1 MFAIDILV
9 KLVPAFI
16 AVVPLCIKLL
26 KTFYQGNDNMKI
38 VLRSLGLSVLTQFL
52 TLPILTLI
60 MMIVLYFKPNSDNED
75 IKSVTMIWIIIISYI
90 SIIFLLLKLNYKSR
104 HAYTIATNSLQVRK
118 HDQNVLSILKEQLPI
133 ISNRIVNE
141 NSKVDGKLKYIEKL
155 DYEKESK
162 ETVIFRW
169 LSIFSWLVIPL
180 TSIVLIYNFDDTQYN
195 IWYVNLSILILAIII
210 NTFIIHSDIKIYEG
224 KVSLTINLAKRHIKQ
239 YNKLKEKRKRKDI
252 RKRNSI

>member
-1 MFAIDILV
+1 
-9 KLVPAFI
+9 
-16 AVVPLCIKLL
+16 
-26 KTFYQGNDNMKI
+26 MKI

-52 TLPILTLI
+52 TLSILTLI
-60 MMIVLYFKPNSDNED
+60 MMIVLYFKPHSDNED

-90 SIIFLLLKLNYKSR
+90 TIIFLLLKLNYKSR

-169 LSIFSWLVIPL
+169 LSIFS
-180 TSIVLIYNFDDTQYN
+180 
-195 IWYVNLSILILAIII
+195 
-210 NTFIIHSDIKIYEG
+210 
-224 KVSLTINLAKRHIKQ
+224 
-239 YNKLKEKRKRKDI
+239 
-252 RKRNSI
+252 